1 MKLLRSMVLP
11 AIGCGLLALSFSG
24 CGGNTAEGSGNGAMG
39 GTAGAGAQSGN
50 AGSGNG
56 GSAGSAG
63 SSGSAGSAGRG
74 SGGTLG
80 AGSGGAAGTG
90 AASGT
95 GGAGGLPPEW
105 LACSDT
111 SECVV
116 RENSC
121 CEGCGP
127 QDVNRA
133 IAFHREYAD
142 AVIQTLCGSNPP
154 PCPAPLCPYAPTY
167 VLPLCIE
174 GRCQAI
180 DIRQDKLTSCSTEA
194 QCRLRWGT
202 SCCEPCGTPPPVMLV
217 AVNSQVSYEQTVC
230 GSSTGCPECL
240 TAQYPTEAKAICG
253 ADKHC
258 TVAWAR

>member
-1 MKLLRSMVLP
+1 MKLLRSVVLP
-11 AIGCGLLALSFSG
+11 AIGCGLLSLSFSG
-24 CGGNTAEGSGNGAMG
+24 CGGNTSEGSGNGAMG

-50 AGSGNG
+50 AGTGGNG
-56 GSAGSAG
+56 
-63 SSGSAGSAGRG
+63 GSAGRG

-90 AASGT
+90 AVAGA
-95 GGAGGLPPEW
+95 GGVGGLPPEW

-116 RENSC
+116 HANSC
-121 CEGCGP
+121 CTACGP
-127 QDVNRA
+127 QDVNQA
-133 IAFHREYAD
+133 IAFHREYAG
-142 AVIQTLCGSNPP
+142 AVSQELCGANPP
-154 PCPAPLCPYAPTY
+154 PCPDPICRYTPTY
-167 VLPLCIE
+167 VLALCLE

-202 SCCEPCGTPPPVMLV
+202 TCCQPCGTPPPVMLV
-217 AVNSQVSYEQTVC
+217 AVNSQVSYDETVC
-230 GSSTGCPECL
+230 GTGTGCPDCV
-240 TAQYPTEAKAICG
+240 TAALPTNAKALCG
-253 ADKHC
+253 ADNHC